1 MRILVVSNLFPP
13 AAVGGYEMC
22 CSEVAERLAERH
34 EVLVLTSIRG
44 GDGARG
50 RVPVRR
56 ELPLLPATPRGS
68 LRAPAAA
75 ITAARLTRRLLA
87 EFRPELIFVWN
98 GAGIP
103 HVTLRVFELSGA
115 PVAYSVAEHWFG
127 QMYRNDQFLRHLFPG
142 DRGMRRPW
150 ALLMR
155 GVNLHPALKIEL
167 QQPVPAAVVWNSNAL
182 RGMTPMPET
191 LEPILE
197 RTIYPATSR
206 HALYAE
212 LERQPARLPTVLFIG
227 RLERVKGPD
236 VAYRALADLRVRHG
250 LAARLL
256 MVGSSK
262 APERRE
268 LAALAAQLGITPDV
282 ELTGQLGSSELAAR
296 LSEAH
301 ALVVPSRWE
310 EPFGLVCIEAALAR
324 VPVVAARSGGIP
336 EALHED
342 EHALFFE
349 KEDHAA
355 CADALAATL
364 TGGAATEA
372 RVRRAYEHA
381 CHFSSARHLEEMEG
395 FAEAAVTELSN
406 IRRARAATES

>member
-13 AAVGGYEMC
+13 AAVGGYEQNC
-22 CSEVAERLAERH
+22 AEVVEGLAERH
-34 EVLVLTSIRG
+34 EVLVLTSIHG
-44 GDGARG
+44 GDGAPG
-50 RVPVRR
+50 PVRIRR

-68 LRAPAAA
+68 LRAPVAAVQ
-75 ITAARLTRRLLA
+75 AARVTRRVAA
-87 EFRPELIFVWN
+87 EFRPELVFVWN

-103 HVTLRVFELSGA
+103 HVTLRILELSGA
-115 PVAYSVAEHWFG
+115 PVAYSISEHWFG
-127 QMYRNDQFLRHLFPG
+127 QMYRDDQFLRHLFPG
-142 DRGMRRPW
+142 DRGLRRAW
-150 ALLMR
+150 ALLMHA
-155 GVNLHPALKIEL
+155 VNLHPELKIEL
-167 QQPVPAAVVWNSNAL
+167 RQPVPGAVAWVSNAL
-182 RGMTPMPET
+182 RGTTPMPET

-206 HALYAE
+206 HALYAG
-212 LERQPARLPTVLFIG
+212 LERQPARVPTVLFIG
-227 RLERVKGPD
+227 RLEWAKGPD
-236 VAYRALADLRVRHG
+236 IAYRALADLRGRHG

-268 LAALAAQLGITPDV
+268 LSALAAQLGITPDV
-282 ELTGQLGSSELAAR
+282 ELAGQLGPRGLAAG

-310 EPFGLVCIEAALAR
+310 EPFGLVCTEAALAR

-336 EALHED
+336 EALQED
-342 EHALFFE
+342 EHALLFE

-364 TGGAATEA
+364 TGGPAIEA

-381 CHFSSARHLEEMEG
+381 CQISPERYRDEMER
-395 FAEAAVTELSN
+395 FVEAAVAELSKR
-406 IRRARAATES
+406 RRARGATWP